1 MRIVIATLVVAL
13 TAVPCL
19 AQNSKLG
26 KQPKQEAPSQ
36 AAKNAEKKEEGD
48 YRSAIGRLP
57 DKQFDPWRNMR

>member
-1 MRIVIATLVVAL
+1 MRIVIAMLLVAL
-13 TAVPCL
+13 MVVPCL

-26 KQPKQEAPSQ
+26 KAPKQEPSST
-36 AAKNAEKKEEGD
+36 AANAQKKEEGD